1 MLGRVHSIETFGTV
15 DGPGIRYVIF
25 LQGCHFRCAYC
36 HNPDTWNCEAGEE
49 YSCDQLM
56 SDILKYS
63 RYIEGITVSGGEPL
77 LQIDFVI
84 ELFKLA
90 KSHNLT
96 TCLDTSGS
104 IFDRNNEYIISKI
117 NTLMQYTDLVLLDIK
132 HIDDEKHKILTGH
145 SNINVLDFA
154 KYLSENHQDTW
165 LRYVLVPTINDNEE
179 TLHQWKEFAN
189 TLKNIKNIEILPYH
203 SMAIDKYKNLGIEY
217 KLKNI
222 PEPTNEQIT
231 IAKNIILKGANY
243 K

>member
-1 MLGRVHSIETFGTV
+1 MLGKIHSIETFGTV

-25 LQGCHFRCAYC
+25 LQGCLFRCAYC
-36 HNPDTWNCEAGEE
+36 HNPDTWEYNRGEE
-49 YSCDQLM
+49 YSCEQLM
-56 SDILKYS
+56 ADILKYS

-90 KSHNLT
+90 KEHNLT

-104 IFDRNNEYIISKI
+104 IFDRKNKSIISKI
-117 NTLMQYTDLVLLDIK
+117 DTLLEHTDLVLLDIK
-132 HIDDEKHKILTGH
+132 HINDEKHKMLTEH
-145 SNINVLDFA
+145 SNQNILDFA
-154 KYLSENHQDTW
+154 QYLSDKNQDTW
-165 LRYVLVPTINDNEE
+165 LRYVLVPTINDDED
-179 TLHQWKEFAN
+179 TLLEWKKFAN
-189 TLKNIKNIEILPYH
+189 TLNNIKNIEILPYH
-203 SMAIDKYKNLGIEY
+203 SMAIDKYNNLGIEY

-231 IAKNIILKGANY
+231 IAKNIILKGETN

>member
-1 MLGRVHSIETFGTV
+1 MLGKIHSIETFGTV

-25 LQGCHFRCAYC
+25 LQGCNFRCAYC
-36 HNPDTWNCEAGEE
+36 HNPDTWEYNRGEE
-49 YSCDQLM
+49 YSCEQLIA
-56 SDILKYS
+56 DILKYS

-90 KSHNLT
+90 KEHNLT

-104 IFDRNNEYIISKI
+104 IFDRKNKSIISKI
-117 NTLMQYTDLVLLDIK
+117 DTLLEHTDLVLLDIK
-132 HIDDEKHKILTGH
+132 HINDEKHKMLTGH
-145 SNINVLDFA
+145 SNQNVLDFA
-154 KYLSENHQDTW
+154 QYLSDKNQDTW
-165 LRYVLVPTINDNEE
+165 LRYVLVPTINDDED
-179 TLHQWKEFAN
+179 TLLEWKKFAN
-189 TLKNIKNIEILPYH
+189 TLNNIKNIEILPYH

-231 IAKNIILKGANY
+231 IAKNIILKGVTN